1 MLFHFKKKEKERP
14 LTILLEFEKHFIKI
28 KRFQTNKLKACI
40 CSETNREV
48 SWPLK
53 QHLSKVYD
61 YMFVN
66 PSLEH
71 NHGVYDFS

>member
-1 MLFHFKKKEKERP
+1 MEV
-14 LTILLEFEKHFIKI
+14 EKHFIKI
-28 KRFQTNKLKACI
+28 KRFQTNLKLKACI
-40 CSETNREV
+40 CSEKNREE
-48 SWPLK
+48 SWLLK
-53 QHLSKVYD
+53 QHLSEVYD

>member
-1 MLFHFKKKEKERP
+1 MEL
-14 LTILLEFEKHFIKI
+14 EKHYIKI
-28 KRFQTNKLKACI
+28 KRLQTNKLKACI
-40 CSETNREV
+40 CNEKNREA
-48 SWPLK
+48 SGLLK
-53 QHLSKVYD
+53 QHLSEVYD